1 MTTFHRPML
10 FLAAS
15 LAVILA
21 CGLPSQDAFAEA
33 ADDDE
38 IIEEVVVTGIR
49 GSLRQSIDRKRM
61 ADGVMDALVAED
73 IGKFPDQN
81 IAESLQRVPGVAID
95 RQLGEGTNISLR
107 GLGPEFVRVEVNG
120 RSSISAP
127 NRIWDGSGHRN
138 MTRRFNFQSLQ
149 AELVQ
154 AVEVYKTAQANQ
166 LEGGVG
172 GTVNIQTRRPF
183 DNGGRRI
190 LAGNVFAT
198 DDNLADDNGYR
209 AAGVFSDTFGDG
221 NFGVL
226 FSVAADDRVVRTDY
240 FVVPDYDLKFFNNP
254 VDESGNPMQPCP
266 VRDAGGRGCGVT
278 TGNITPGIQIGDVE
292 RLNVSSALQWR
303 PNDRTEVVLDL
314 LHSGMERDVVD
325 YRIPYRPQAALA
337 ARATDV
343 HTTSMDQGQVTTY
356 YRTTGARPRPR
367 PAAYIVDT
375 DQNQIALNVA
385 FAATDKWDLNF
396 DVSHATGDLDLNN
409 QNVYYDIVGGIPL
422 IFDAT
427 RSGIPDVII
436 EGEEALL
443 DPAMMSFGRYIESD
457 QYSRDEETQFRAD
470 ATYSFDDDTRFIAG
484 VSYRDRQRSWQ
495 RTSFAIGARWGDFV
509 GETLADG
516 WVEFSSLPVD
526 DAFDGLPMN
535 IPTDWLS
542 ADPRSVK
549 QAYVIERG
557 DEIPQQRYDD
567 ATSHSSEDFMIE
579 ETQTAVY
586 LMLEMAGDIGD
597 IPWSGNVGVRW
608 VQVDRESSGLVQGIA
623 RVYYSEQAQLIEM
636 DLLPAAFEAHP
647 NDFAEVLPSLNL
659 RFELSDDLVGRFGW
673 GKAMVQPNFTDL
685 NPGGIKHDSTRR
697 IVEGNP
703 NLDPYVAQQLD
714 IGLEWY
720 PTEDAIVA
728 LNLFAKEIDSFVIN
742 DTILREYIDPNT
754 GVGVPDPE
762 YGGTVHFFHQGPING
777 DGAFVGGLEFAV
789 QYAFTNL
796 PEPFDGLGVMFN
808 HTWVDT
814 DAEFVNRA
822 WGATFDVPGLS
833 PNTTNAVIFYE
844 KYGFS
849 GRVAWNRREEFLF
862 QIASARGNP
871 EFTKDYWQLDVGLGY
886 EINDRI
892 SLLLE
897 AINLTDEIQHRYVIA
912 SASSP
917 IDSMV
922 NLAHTG
928 RRIQGGVRLRF

>member
-1 MTTFHRPML
+1 
-10 FLAAS
+10 
-15 LAVILA
+15 
-21 CGLPSQDAFAEA
+21 
-33 ADDDE
+33 
-38 IIEEVVVTGIR
+38 
-49 GSLRQSIDRKRM
+49 
-61 ADGVMDALVAED
+61 
-73 IGKFPDQN
+73 
-81 IAESLQRVPGVAID
+81 
-95 RQLGEGTNISLR
+95 
-107 GLGPEFVRVEVNG
+107 
-120 RSSISAP
+120 
-127 NRIWDGSGHRN
+127 
-138 MTRRFNFQSLQ
+138 
-149 AELVQ
+149 
-154 AVEVYKTAQANQ
+154 
-166 LEGGVG
+166 
-172 GTVNIQTRRPF
+172 
-183 DNGGRRI
+183 
-190 LAGNVFAT
+190 
-198 DDNLADDNGYR
+198 
-209 AAGVFSDTFGDG
+209 
-221 NFGVL
+221 
-226 FSVAADDRVVRTDY
+226 
-240 FVVPDYDLKFFNNP
+240 
-254 VDESGNPMQPCP
+254 
-266 VRDAGGRGCGVT
+266 
-278 TGNITPGIQIGDVE
+278 
-292 RLNVSSALQWR
+292 
-303 PNDRTEVVLDL
+303 
-314 LHSGMERDVVD
+314 
-325 YRIPYRPQAALA
+325 
-337 ARATDV
+337 
-343 HTTSMDQGQVTTY
+343 
-356 YRTTGARPRPR
+356 
-367 PAAYIVDT
+367 
-375 DQNQIALNVA
+375 
-385 FAATDKWDLNF
+385 
-396 DVSHATGDLDLNN
+396 
-409 QNVYYDIVGGIPL
+409 
-422 IFDAT
+422 
-427 RSGIPDVII
+427 
-436 EGEEALL
+436 
-443 DPAMMSFGRYIESD
+443 
-457 QYSRDEETQFRAD
+457 
-470 ATYSFDDDTRFIAG
+470 
-484 VSYRDRQRSWQ
+484 
-495 RTSFAIGARWGDFV
+495 
-509 GETLADG
+509 
-516 WVEFSSLPVD
+516 
-526 DAFDGLPMN
+526 
-535 IPTDWLS
+535 
-542 ADPRSVK
+542 
-549 QAYVIERG
+549 
-557 DEIPQQRYDD
+557 
-567 ATSHSSEDFMIE
+567 
-579 ETQTAVY
+579 
-586 LMLEMAGDIGD
+586 
-597 IPWSGNVGVRW
+597 
-608 VQVDRESSGLVQGIA
+608 
-623 RVYYSEQAQLIEM
+623 M